1 MLRLVTAL
9 AAAIAAVSTAVA
21 AQAPVPPDDGTAI
34 VVTARRTGIP
44 VWRVRSGTATIVL
57 VGTIPDI
64 PEGTRWN
71 AKALDAAIGQ
81 SRRILFPQTVG
92 LTANRIGLDWWMNR
106 WTRQSRLPAGQTLS
120 AMLDPTTKAQL
131 VRLAGANRIARDWDK
146 VHPLHLALKMQ
157 ADLRDSTAMGPNLDE
172 AVEASIK
179 QHKVYRVPFART
191 DAEPVMRRL
200 FASKP
205 QDHVACLKATLAVIE
220 AGPDELRRRSA
231 AWADRDVIAVIAS
244 PVQVIET
251 ACWPANGG
259 KAVDPNLFAEVT
271 RTLKRKGA
279 TLAVINLDTLA
290 RRGGLLDKFE
300 AAGMAIDGP
309 RWK

>member
-1 MLRLVTAL
+1 MLLILAAL
-9 AAAIAAVSTAVA
+9 AASTSA
-21 AQAPVPPDDGTAI
+21 AQTPVPSDDGAVIT
-34 VVTARRTGIP
+34 VTARRIGVP
-44 VWRVRSGTATIVL
+44 VWRVRNGTSTIVL

-64 PEGTRWN
+64 PEGTSWN
-71 AKALDAAIGQ
+71 ARALDSAIGQ
-81 SRRILFPQTVG
+81 SRRILYPQTVG

-106 WTRQSRLPAGQTLS
+106 WARQSRLPAGQTLS
-120 AMLDPTTKAQL
+120 TMLDPATRARL
-131 VRLAGANRIARDWDK
+131 VRLASANRVARDWDN

-179 QHKVYRVPFART
+179 AHKVYRVPIART

-205 QDHVACLKATLAVIE
+205 QGHVACLKATLAVVE
-220 AGPDELRRRSA
+220 AGPDELRRRSR
-231 AWADRDVIAVIAS
+231 AWADREVIAAIAS
-244 PVQVIET
+244 PVQAIET

-290 RRGGLLDKFE
+290 RRGGLLDKLE
-300 AAGMAIDGP
+300 AAGMVIDGP